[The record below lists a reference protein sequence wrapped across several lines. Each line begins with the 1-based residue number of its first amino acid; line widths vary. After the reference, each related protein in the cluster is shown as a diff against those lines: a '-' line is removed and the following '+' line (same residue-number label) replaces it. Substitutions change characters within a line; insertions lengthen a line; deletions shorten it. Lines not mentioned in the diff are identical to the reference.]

1 MQKPEFES
9 CKPGF
14 TALLQSPSK
23 ASNEYYS
30 LPKPE
35 ETYCL
40 QEKVWAGGIMAV
52 GQWWLGIVLCLG
64 GWVVLVV
71 LGVVVMLARGLLSPP
86 EVTFRASPEHPA
98 HSGLH
103 SVRPLPPAGLP
114 SRKRVSGSVAVSKSE
129 GQLAK
134 KSQAAAFL
142 ENWAR
147 AATQSGKIL
156 RQHPTRRL

>member
-23 ASNEYYS
+23 VRNEYYS
-30 LPKPE
+30 LPKLE

-40 QEKVWAGGIMAV
+40 QEKVWDGGIMAV

-103 SVRPLPPAGLP
+103 SVRPLPPAGP
-114 SRKRVSGSVAVSKSE
+114 SRNRGGGSERECRSE
-129 GQLAK
+129 Q
-134 KSQAAAFL
+134 
-142 ENWAR
+142 E
-147 AATQSGKIL
+147 
-156 RQHPTRRL
+156 

>member
-1 MQKPEFES
+1 
-9 CKPGF
+9 
-14 TALLQSPSK
+14 
-23 ASNEYYS
+23 
-30 LPKPE
+30 
-35 ETYCL
+35 
-40 QEKVWAGGIMAV
+40 MAV

-98 HSGLH
+98 HSNGLH